1 MFGMT
6 HVVAIDGFSSQ
17 IVAYNTMPVK
27 NNLIYQN
34 VYRFLQL
41 GLSELCYHGRHTGLQ
56 EKGYQTHWLKVD
68 FQQRFQRNSV
78 VADMYQQDVGSCL
91 TFGTDP
97 VTCEEDKARAEQ
109 DLAERYPDITLCLDQ
124 AVNHD
129 FTPFKEA
136 ILHLMNVTRHY
147 S

>member
-1 MFGMT
+1 MAKGGCP
-6 HVVAIDGFSSQ
+6 AKI
-17 IVAYNTMPVK
+17 
-27 NNLIYQN
+27 
-34 VYRFLQL
+34 
-41 GLSELCYHGRHTGLQ
+41 SEELLPQ
-56 EKGYQTHWLKVD
+56 A
-68 FQQRFQRNSV
+68 SV

-91 TFGTDP
+91 TRTSTFGTDP
-97 VTCEEDKARAEQ
+97 FTCEEDKARAEQ
-109 DLAERYPDITLCLDQ
+109 DFAERYPDITLCLDQ